1 MDKSRT
7 LKDIEKE
14 HNEYLKELCSKLEKE
29 YGIVLKAETLNDI
42 IEFLQKE
49 HYF

>member
-1 MDKSRT
+1 MSSR
-7 LKDIEKE
+7 LRDIEKE
-14 HNEYLKELCSKLEKE
+14 HNDYLKELCSKLEKE
-29 YGIVLKAETLNDI
+29 NGIVLKPETLNEI